1 MVMDDIFIRRFMT
14 GTWHDLFVSEVGDIL
29 WKLILLEI
37 MIVMYM
43 TLISANQ
50 VSYMDAAIHKHC
62 TLRSLFL
69 FAGDNQETT

>member
-1 MVMDDIFIRRFMT
+1 MDINFA
-14 GTWHDLFVSEVGDIL
+14 GDYNC
-29 WKLILLEI
+29 
-37 MIVMYM
+37 MYM

-50 VSYMDAAIHKHC
+50 VSYMDAAIDKHG